1 MNADRAIAV
10 TPVLVAEL
18 HVEGEVMPVCVHVME
33 AVQSGD
39 LSTVANPGEFVTALA
54 PLPGS
59 RGSGWGIQNI
69 CSPRR

>member
-33 AVQSGD
+33 AVQS
-39 LSTVANPGEFVTALA
+39 VTSA
-54 PLPGS
+54 P
-59 RGSGWGIQNI
+59 
-69 CSPRR
+69 SPTRASS